1 MKMKRILLTAGVVC
15 GVLTGC
21 LGADNSQNTVISSQE
36 ETTGETEN
44 KAQTET
50 EAQAETKTQTGL
62 SDGEYTAAFNTDSS
76 MFGVSEACNGKG
88 TLTVSGTEM
97 TIHVSLKSKK
107 IVNLYCGTAQDAK
120 NAKEG
125 DEKLLSPTT
134 DSVTYSDGIT
144 EEVYGFDIPVEQLD
158 TEFDLAIL
166 GTKGTWYDHKVSV
179 SSPEADEEN
188 STADDIQTAENNG
201 EYTIALDFEGGSGK
215 AFIVSPAKVIIS
227 DDGMTAVLEW
237 SSPNYDYMIV
247 DGQKYLPVNTEGNS
261 VFEIP
266 VTVMD
271 EPVTVIADT
280 IAMSK
285 PHEIEYTITF
295 HSDTLTQSEDTQKKT
310 DNTTVNSTDKLVYE
324 GSMKLSYA
332 RNFTVD
338 YYKDGYRIIKTKD
351 GTQLLVVPKGKD
363 VPSDIADDIIIIK
376 QPLSNAYVVST
387 AVMDIFCKLNALD
400 TIGFSSQK
408 ADGWY
413 IKEAREAVENG
424 SIIYAGKYNKPD
436 YELLVSK
443 KCTIAIENMMIS
455 HSPEVI
461 EMLENF
467 DIPVVIEYSSYES
480 HPLAR
485 VEWIKFFGVLTGREE
500 QAEEIFN
507 KQVDIVEKVTQDKK
521 TDKTVAYFY
530 VTSNGLIQVRCSNDY
545 IPKMIELAGGKYIF
559 DNIGDDSSARST
571 MNMQVEEFYAG
582 AKNADYIIYNSTIDG
597 EIETIDELI
606 DKCSILGDFKA
617 VKNKNVWCT
626 SNDMYQQSM
635 SIGEMINDIHTML
648 TSGSEAGMKYLFK
661 LK

>member
-1 MKMKRILLTAGVVC
+1 MKLNRILLTTCVVC
-15 GVLTGC
+15 SVLTGC
-21 LGADNSQNTVISSQE
+21 LGGGNSQNTPASGQE
-36 ETTGETEN
+36 STAYDNAAAEN
-44 KAQTET
+44 TINNTET
-50 EAQAETKTQTGL
+50 EKQGL
-62 SDGEYTAAFNTDSS
+62 SDGEYTVDFNTDSS

-88 TLTVSGTEM
+88 TLTVTGTEM

-107 IVNLYCGTAQDAK
+107 IVKLYCGTAEEAK
-120 NAKEG
+120 AASDG
-125 DEKLLSPTT
+125 DTRLLNPTT

-144 EEVYGFDIPVEQLD
+144 EEVYGYDIPVSQLD

-179 SSPEADEEN
+179 ASPEADGEN
-188 STADDIQTAENNG
+188 STENG
-201 EYTIALDFEGGSGK
+201 EYTIAFDFEGGSGK
-215 AFIVSPAKVIIS
+215 ASIISPAKVIIS
-227 DDGMTAVLEW
+227 DEGMTAVLEW
-237 SSPNYDYMIV
+237 NSPNYDYMIV

-266 VTVMD
+266 LTVMD
-271 EPVTVIADT
+271 EPLTVIGDT
-280 IAMSK
+280 VAMSK
-285 PHEIEYTITF
+285 PHEIEYTVTF
-295 HSDTLTQSEDTQKKT
+295 HSDTLTRTEDIQKKT
-310 DNTTVNSTDKLVYE
+310 DNTIENTTDRLVYE

-338 YYKDGYRIIKTKD
+338 YYKEGYRIIKTKD
-351 GTQLLVVPKGKD
+351 GTQLLVVPEGKE
-363 VPSDIADDIIIIK
+363 VPAGIAEDMVIIK
-376 QPLSNAYVVST
+376 QPLSNIYVVST
-387 AVMDIFCKLNALD
+387 AVMDIFNKLEALD
-400 TIGFSSQK
+400 SVGFSSQK

-455 HSPEVI
+455 HSTEVM

-467 DIPVVIEYSSYES
+467 DIPVIIEYSSYES

-485 VEWIKFFGVLTGREE
+485 VEWIKFFGVLTGKEE
-500 QAEEIFN
+500 LAEDIFN
-507 KQVDIVEKVTQDKK
+507 KQVEIVEKVTQDKK

-530 VTSNGLIQVRCSNDY
+530 VTSNGLIQVRSSNDY

-582 AKNADYIIYNSTIDG
+582 AKDADYIIYNSTIDG
-597 EIETIDELI
+597 EIKTIDELI

-635 SIGEMINDIHTML
+635 SIGDMINDIHIML
-648 TSGSEAGMKYLFK
+648 TSGDASEMKYLFR